1 MISQVTKEHLHWTT
15 SSLVMVTHSDIP
27 PAFSSSSL
35 SSSSSLESSDWLQG
49 RRGVPTT
56 WAPFLSNETL
66 PRLKTNNCDTNREEN
81 CEKIFHLFSEA
92 WKVGMIR
99 DDRFGWSNLV
109 CTTWGVIVE
118 ILLIA
123 KKVTRHRVLTHTT
136 CKRRSPIILANTKDN
151 NTNNIFCTII
161 SLAKAT
167 I

>member
-1 MISQVTKEHLHWTT
+1 
-15 SSLVMVTHSDIP
+15 MVTHSDIP
-27 PAFSSSSL
+27 PPAFSSSSSSSSL
-35 SSSSSLESSDWLQG
+35 SSSSSSLESSDWLHG

-81 CEKIFHLFSEA
+81 CKKTFHLFSEA

-123 KKVTRHRVLTHTT
+123 KKLQDMSCPHPHTLNVRDVHPSSWPT
-136 CKRRSPIILANTKDN
+136 PKTTTPITSSAP
-151 NTNNIFCTII
+151 
-161 SLAKAT
+161 
-167 I
+167 